1 MEKLILTAS
10 FDGNRTVWAPLSGFS
25 AAARELP
32 AVESWFLRSDG
43 RGKILSRWPMPYRQS
58 GEIALLNVSDE
69 PCA

>member
-25 AAARELP
+25 GGGTGAP

-43 RGKILSRWPMPYRQS
+43 RGKNPEPLAD
-58 GEIALLNVSDE
+58 ALPAE
-69 PCA
+69 R